1 MTATNS
7 SDSDNFSLAIRRLL
21 PEVKFRSHQRSQAGR
36 GLVEQ
41 ERKPMGCQGAAI
53 DHFNALHP
61 LGYGRY
67 ADGIVVMRRAVNAE
81 MDVKVSGTH
90 GAPGACIL
98 GR

>member
-1 MTATNS
+1 
-7 SDSDNFSLAIRRLL
+7 
-21 PEVKFRSHQRSQAGR
+21 
-36 GLVEQ
+36 
-41 ERKPMGCQGAAI
+41 MGCQGTAI
-53 DHFNALHP
+53 DHFNAPHP

-90 GAPGACIL
+90 GALGACIL